1 MYDIPDLHPAA
12 APPGTRAADS
22 GILTA
27 LEGSAVIGCES
38 RDHELAA
45 GQSFRFDKNGLHSVT
60 PTGRFKMSLL
70 LVLE

>member
-12 APPGTRAADS
+12 GPPGTRAADS

-38 RDHELAA
+38 RDHELPPARA
-45 GQSFRFDKNGLHSVT
+45 SALTRTACTASPPK
-60 PTGRFKMSLL
+60 GRFKMSLL

>member
-38 RDHELAA
+38 RDHELP
-45 GQSFRFDKNGLHSVT
+45 L
-60 PTGRFKMSLL
+60 
-70 LVLE
+70 

>member
-45 GQSFRFDKNGLHSVT
+45 GQSFRSDKNGLHSVT
-60 PTGRFKMSLL
+60 PKGRFKMSLL